1 MHSVH
6 PLWPLGSLPF
16 VLLLLAIAVLP
27 LIPRAAHWWHAN
39 SNKLIVAAA
48 CGVATLLFIAGTD
61 SVGAAWHALEHTLLA
76 EYVPFII
83 LLGSL
88 YVVAGG
94 IVIRGDL
101 AATPAT
107 NTSILL
113 VGTLLAS
120 IMGTTGASVL
130 LIRLLLATNQQRTRV
145 VHTVVFFIFLV
156 SNIGGL
162 LLPIGDPPLFLGYL
176 RGVPFFWTL
185 HMWKPFLFVSGSVLA
200 IYWVVDSWMFRLEP
214 AAARAAESVT
224 RRRVHLSGSMNLLWL
239 VGILAAVI
247 VLIPGRVLPGTSWT
261 VPNFARE
268 AVMVACAV
276 LSLVTTRAE
285 LRRVNSFTW
294 GPILEVAVLFIGIFV
309 AMQVPLG
316 VLQQRGG
323 ELGLSS
329 PNGYFWASGILSSFL
344 DNAPTY
350 LVFLTTAITQ
360 PVPSGSVSIVLVDG
374 SVVAEPLLAAV
385 SLGAVFMGANTYIG
399 NGPNFM
405 VKAIAEERGVR
416 MPTFFGYMAWA
427 AAILIPVF
435 IATSLLF
442 LR

>member
-200 IYWVVDSWMFRLEP
+200 IYWVVDSWMFRREP

-247 VLIPGRVLPGTSWT
+247 VLIPGRALLGTSWT

>member
-16 VLLLLAIAVLP
+16 VALLLAIAVLP
-27 LIPRAAHWWHAN
+27 LVPRAAHWWHAN
-39 SNKLIVAAA
+39 SSKLIVALA
-48 CGVATLLFIAGTD
+48 CGLATLLFMATTD
-61 SVGAAWHALEHTLLA
+61 SASAAWQALVHVLLGD
-76 EYVPFII
+76 YLPFII
-83 LLGSL
+83 LLASL

-94 IVIRGDL
+94 ILIRGDL

-130 LIRLLLATNQQRTRV
+130 LIRLLLTTNQKRTRV
-145 VHTVVFFIFLV
+145 AHTVVFFIFLV

-162 LLPIGDPPLFLGYL
+162 LLPTGDPPLFLGYL

-185 HMWKPFLFVSGSVLA
+185 QMWKPFLFVAGSVLA
-200 IYWVVDSWMFRLEP
+200 IYWCVDSWMFRHETS
-214 AAARAAESVT
+214 AARSAESVT
-224 RRRVHLSGSMNLLWL
+224 RRRIHLAGSINLLWL
-239 VGILAAVI
+239 GGILAAVI
-247 VLIPGRVLPGTSWT
+247 MLIPGRTLVGTSWT
-261 VPNFARE
+261 VPTFARE
-268 AVMVACAV
+268 AVMVACAI
-276 LSLVTTRAE
+276 LSLLTTRRE
-285 LRRVNSFTW
+285 FREINRFSW
-294 GPILEVAVLFIGIFV
+294 GPIVEVAVLFIGIFV
-309 AMQVPLG
+309 AMLVPLG
-316 VLQQRGG
+316 VLQQQGS

-329 PNGYFWASGILSSFL
+329 PTGYFWTTGTLSSFL

-350 LVFLTTAITQ
+350 LVFLTTAVTQ
-360 PVPSGSVSIVLVDG
+360 PVPSGVASIQLVDG
-374 SVVAEPLLAAV
+374 SIVAEPLLAAV
-385 SLGAVFMGANTYIG
+385 SLGAVLMGANTYIG

-405 VKAIAEERGVR
+405 VKAIAEERGIR

-427 AAILIPVF
+427 AAILLPVF
-435 IATSLLF
+435 IATTVVF